1 MVKLS
6 YSYPKEVLMST
17 DNASSSLSIFS
28 SLENRHTRDALL
40 ESAFTGRKG
49 VRYDWQQLLV
59 PSDAIFEASLE
70 TLLSSFNAQ
79 HIDAGD
85 QYSPSA
91 SK

>member
-6 YSYPKEVLMST
+6 YSNPKEVLMST

-28 SLENRHTRDALL
+28 SLENRHTCD

-49 VRYDWQQLLV
+49 IRYDWQQLLV

-70 TLLSSFNAQ
+70 TLLSSFDAQ

-85 QYSPSA
+85 QFSPSA

>member
-1 MVKLS
+1 
-6 YSYPKEVLMST
+6 MST
-17 DNASSSLSIFS
+17 DNASSSISIFS
-28 SLENRHTRDALL
+28 SLENRHTCD

-49 VRYDWQQLLV
+49 IRYDWQQILV

-70 TLLSSFNAQ
+70 TLLSSFDAQ
-79 HIDAGD
+79 HLDAGD

>member
-6 YSYPKEVLMST
+6 YSNPKEVLMST
-17 DNASSSLSIFS
+17 DNASTSISIFS
-28 SLENRHTRDALL
+28 SLENRHTCD

-49 VRYDWQQLLV
+49 LRWQQLLV

-70 TLLSSFNAQ
+70 TMLSSFDAQ

-91 SK
+91 AK

>member
-6 YSYPKEVLMST
+6 YLNPKEVLMST
-17 DNASSSLSIFS
+17 DNASTSISIFS
-28 SLENRHTRDALL
+28 SLENRHTCD

-49 VRYDWQQLLV
+49 IRYDWQQLLV
-59 PSDAIFEASLE
+59 PSEAIFEASLE
-70 TLLSSFNAQ
+70 TLLSSFDAQ
-79 HIDAGD
+79 PIDAGD

>member
-6 YSYPKEVLMST
+6 YSKPKEVLMST
-17 DNASSSLSIFS
+17 DNASTSISIFS
-28 SLENRHTRDALL
+28 SLENRHTCD

-49 VRYDWQQLLV
+49 MRYDWQQLLV

-70 TLLSSFNAQ
+70 TLLSSFDAQ

-91 SK
+91 AK

>member
-6 YSYPKEVLMST
+6 YLNPKEVLMST
-17 DNASSSLSIFS
+17 DNASSSISIFS
-28 SLENRHTRDALL
+28 SLENRHTCD

-49 VRYDWQQLLV
+49 IRYDWQQILV

-70 TLLSSFNAQ
+70 TMLSSFDAQ

>member
-6 YSYPKEVLMST
+6 YSNPKEVLMST
-17 DNASSSLSIFS
+17 DNASSSISIFS
-28 SLENRHTRDALL
+28 SLENRHTCD

-49 VRYDWQQLLV
+49 IRYDWQQLLV

-70 TLLSSFNAQ
+70 TLLSSFDAQ

>member
-1 MVKLS
+1 
-6 YSYPKEVLMST
+6 MST
-17 DNASSSLSIFS
+17 DNASSSISIFS
-28 SLENRHTRDALL
+28 SLENRHTCD

-49 VRYDWQQLLV
+49 IRYDWQHLLV

-70 TLLSSFNAQ
+70 TLLSSFDAQ

>member
-6 YSYPKEVLMST
+6 YSNPKEVLMST
-17 DNASSSLSIFS
+17 DNASSSISIFS
-28 SLENRHTRDALL
+28 SLENRHTCD

-49 VRYDWQQLLV
+49 IRYDWQQLLV
-59 PSDAIFEASLE
+59 PSDAIFEATLE
-70 TLLSSFNAQ
+70 TLLSSFDAQ
-79 HIDAGD
+79 PIDAGD

>member
-6 YSYPKEVLMST
+6 YSNPKEVLMST
-17 DNASSSLSIFS
+17 DNASSSITIFS
-28 SLENRHTRDALL
+28 SLENRHTCD

-49 VRYDWQQLLV
+49 IRYDWQQMLV

-70 TLLSSFNAQ
+70 TLLSSFDAQ

>member
-6 YSYPKEVLMST
+6 YLNPKEVLMST
-17 DNASSSLSIFS
+17 DNASSSISIFS
-28 SLENRHTRDALL
+28 SLENRHTCD

-49 VRYDWQQLLV
+49 IRYDWQQMLV
-59 PSDAIFEASLE
+59 PSDAIFEATLE
-70 TLLSSFNAQ
+70 TLLSSFDAQ
-79 HIDAGD
+79 PIDAGD

>member
-6 YSYPKEVLMST
+6 YSNPKEVLMST
-17 DNASSSLSIFS
+17 DNASSSISIFS
-28 SLENRHTRDALL
+28 SLENRHTCD

-49 VRYDWQQLLV
+49 IRYDWQQMLV

-70 TLLSSFNAQ
+70 TMLSSFDAQ

>member
-6 YSYPKEVLMST
+6 YSNPKEVLMST
-17 DNASSSLSIFS
+17 DNASTSISIFS
-28 SLENRHTRDALL
+28 SLENRHTCD

-49 VRYDWQQLLV
+49 IRYDWQQLLV

-70 TLLSSFNAQ
+70 TMLSSFDAQ
-79 HIDAGD
+79 PIDAGD

-91 SK
+91 AK

>member
-1 MVKLS
+1 
-6 YSYPKEVLMST
+6 MST

-28 SLENRHTRDALL
+28 SLENRYTCD

-70 TLLSSFNAQ
+70 TLLSSFDAR
-79 HIDAGD
+79 HFDAGD

>member
-6 YSYPKEVLMST
+6 YSNPKEVLMST

-28 SLENRHTRDALL
+28 SLENRHTCD

-49 VRYDWQQLLV
+49 IRYDWQQMLV

-70 TLLSSFNAQ
+70 TLLSSFDAQ

>member
-6 YSYPKEVLMST
+6 YSNPKEVLMST

-28 SLENRHTRDALL
+28 SLENRHTCD

-49 VRYDWQQLLV
+49 IRYDWQQMLV

-70 TLLSSFNAQ
+70 TMLSSFDAQ
-79 HIDAGD
+79 PIDAGD